1 MLFQI
6 TATGASLLVSVIEI
20 VHVIMEVTVYSIHQ
34 LLTTLVIVLV
44 LDMRESTVLVS
55 YNFNYYCFLLT
66 LLVCSFRCS
75 AGYTLLNS
83 SSCECIFTSI
93 CDRDRP
99 CNNGGNCMQRSP
111 ATNYACDCTGTG
123 YEGVNCTGEY

>member
-6 TATGASLLVSVIEI
+6 TVTGASLLVYVIET
-20 VHVIMEVTVYSIHQ
+20 VRVIMEVTVYSIHQ

-44 LDMRESTVLVS
+44 LDMRGSTVLVS
-55 YNFNYYCFLLT
+55 YNFNYYCFMLT
-66 LLVCSFRCS
+66 ILVCSLHCS
-75 AGYTLLNS
+75 AGYTLNS

-99 CNNGGNCMQRSP
+99 CKNGGNCIQHSP
-111 ATNYACDCTGTG
+111 ATNYTCDCTGTG

>member
-1 MLFQI
+1 ME
-6 TATGASLLVSVIEI
+6 SDLVRT
-20 VHVIMEVTVYSIHQ
+20 EVTAYSVHQ
-34 LLTTLVIVLV
+34 LTILVIVLV

-55 YNFNYYCFLLT
+55 YNFNYYCFMLT
-66 LLVCSFRCS
+66 LLVCSLRCS
-75 AGYTLLNS
+75 AGYTLSL

-93 CDRDRP
+93 CDRDSP
-99 CNNGGNCMQRSP
+99 CHNGGNCIQYSP